1 MCGDVRG
8 KGSQKKESPR
18 TLPRTRRQLRGPLEM
33 GKRLLTKE
41 IGFFER
47 HDFRT
52 GWPIGFFFLTL
63 GSLRGFIAL
72 FLGSRHFLLS
82 FLERGA

>member
-1 MCGDVRG
+1 
-8 KGSQKKESPR
+8 
-18 TLPRTRRQLRGPLEM
+18 M
-33 GKRLLTKE
+33 GKRLLTQE

-47 HDFRT
+47 HDLRT